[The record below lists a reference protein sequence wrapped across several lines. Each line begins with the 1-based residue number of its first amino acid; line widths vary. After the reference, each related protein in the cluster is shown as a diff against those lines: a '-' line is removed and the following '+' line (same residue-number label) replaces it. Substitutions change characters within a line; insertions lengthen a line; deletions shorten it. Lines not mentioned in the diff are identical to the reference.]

1 MQVGNGIFTNSVVN
15 ADYYESQV
23 TNSSDSH
30 KEFMKV
36 SFFLPVY
43 NSSSFIDTILL
54 WLFFNDFFLSIA
66 SFMKTYLGLKVESIF
81 KTQG

>member
-23 TNSSDSH
+23 ANSSDSH

-43 NSSSFIDTILL
+43 NSSSFIDTIIL
-54 WLFFNDFFLSIA
+54 WRFYDFFLSIA
-66 SFMKTYLGLKVESIF
+66 SFMKTYLGLKVESFF